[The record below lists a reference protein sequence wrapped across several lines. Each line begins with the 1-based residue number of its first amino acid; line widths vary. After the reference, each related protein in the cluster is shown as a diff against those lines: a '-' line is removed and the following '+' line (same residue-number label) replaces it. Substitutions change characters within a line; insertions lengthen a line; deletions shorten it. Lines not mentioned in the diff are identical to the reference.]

1 MRSAAIRSSRG
12 ELYGRRPL
20 GTVEPMSQQGQSAA
34 ALEAARR
41 ALAASDA
48 DLADADRALAA
59 TVADVH
65 AIAVESIGR
74 IDAIKA
80 EVDAAVSDQ
89 PKGSAA
95 DAHEFGRQLVAK
107 NRDIAAVVT
116 EAVEVAQAKTLALK
130 ELQDRYRARAVG

>member
-1 MRSAAIRSSRG
+1 
-12 ELYGRRPL
+12 
-20 GTVEPMSQQGQSAA
+20 MSQQGQSAA